1 MPELKSPELRV
12 EESELSQTQM
22 PGKKVALP
30 RYPFFMSLRDL
41 GFWAQS
47 ARADALL
54 ARLEREHGTE
64 KAFDLLYSK
73 LPDPW
78 GFNVAGYRYQRLKYE
93 KLLAMLPARPYESA
107 LDIGCGLGLL
117 TRRLAG
123 RADSVLG
130 VELSSVGVENARQLS
145 GDYANITYR
154 QGDVRDLPHS
164 LNRQFDL
171 IVLADVL
178 YYLTPLS
185 DEILKSVAEGICG
198 LLKPGGVL
206 LLANHYFSS
215 LDTQSRHV
223 GQIHACFRWAEGLER
238 VCEERHPFFLATV
251 LQKSA
256 VSSGTCETTP
266 V

>member
-1 MPELKSPELRV
+1 MRV
-12 EESELSQTQM
+12 EESEPLLPM
-22 PGKKVALP
+22 PGEKAVAP

-47 ARADALL
+47 ARADAML

-93 KLLAMLPARPYESA
+93 KLLAMLPVRPYESA

-145 GDYANITYR
+145 GEYANITYQ
-154 QGDVRDLPHS
+154 QGDVRGLACS
-164 LNRQFDL
+164 LDRQFDL

-185 DEILKSVAEGICG
+185 DETLKSVAEGIGG

-215 LDTQSRHV
+215 LDTQSRQV

-238 VCEERHPFFLATV
+238 VREERHPFFMATV

-256 VSSGTCETTP
+256 AASDLSVSSTCETTR